1 MYGDYF
7 IFNDV
12 NSENYNIVIGSQSA
26 IEDSSFSLNRTIIKG
41 NVNKY
46 REKVSSLGT
55 TNDEVIT
62 FDFIILK
69 NPCSSVETTFD
80 IDETREILAWLTSP
94 HYPTLFRWGRNDI
107 GLLPYEYFGT
117 FTEVTSFSKGGNIYG
132 IKVKFETNSSYAY
145 SPIIS
150 KIFNIINSADISI
163 KNSSDNLNDY
173 VYPIVKINPNFTG
186 TLNITNVSDDNRD
199 INIDVYQDNEI
210 TIDCAKLQIKD
221 ASGLV
226 DMYDLGFTSL
236 DYIYWIRLVN
246 GENIFSIT
254 GGDVDITFEY
264 RECYKIGIFN

>member
-1 MYGDYF
+1 MQCIARGSDYL
-7 IFNDV
+7 
-12 NSENYNIVIGSQSA
+12 IVRIAEKQVGEQDA
-26 IEDSSFSLNRTIIKG
+26 II
-41 NVNKY
+41 
-46 REKVSSLGT
+46 
-55 TNDEVIT
+55 
-62 FDFIILK
+62 
-69 NPCSSVETTFD
+69 
-80 IDETREILAWLTSP
+80 
-94 HYPTLFRWGRNDI
+94 
-107 GLLPYEYFGT
+107 
-117 FTEVTSFSKGGNIYG
+117 
-132 IKVKFETNSSYAY
+132 SSYQSNY
-145 SPIIS
+145 LL
-150 KIFNIINSADISI
+150 NQVNY
-163 KNSSDNLNDY
+163 NLNDY